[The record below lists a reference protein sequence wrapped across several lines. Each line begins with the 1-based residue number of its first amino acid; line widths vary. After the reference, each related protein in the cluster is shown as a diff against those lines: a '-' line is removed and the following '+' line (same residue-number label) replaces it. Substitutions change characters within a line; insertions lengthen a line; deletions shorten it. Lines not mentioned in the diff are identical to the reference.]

1 MKKFIKGIA
10 IVSALL
16 MAMTAF
22 TACGNNSSSSKSEES
37 SASVSSETKE
47 ESKKEESSKDESKG
61 EESKEDQTS
70 RTDTGSATKLI
81 DNNGLE
87 IADDPAINVND
98 STAEAII
105 TKAIE
110 EKGLSSMTSTIV
122 KNAGGRVSDASI
134 FAKGNTFVFEMVLSD
149 TISESDKN
157 QIKPGLESTNFSS
170 QLKFDELKDKT
181 GLSLA
186 FVLAVID
193 SDGSLYI
200 SKVYS

>member
-47 ESKKEESSKDESKG
+47 ESKKEESGKDESKG

-87 IADDPAINVND
+87 IADDPAINV
-98 STAEAII
+98 
-105 TKAIE
+105 
-110 EKGLSSMTSTIV
+110 
-122 KNAGGRVSDASI
+122 
-134 FAKGNTFVFEMVLSD
+134 
-149 TISESDKN
+149 
-157 QIKPGLESTNFSS
+157 
-170 QLKFDELKDKT
+170 
-181 GLSLA
+181 
-186 FVLAVID
+186 
-193 SDGSLYI
+193 
-200 SKVYS
+200 KVCLQ

>member
-22 TACGNNSSSSKSEES
+22 TACGNNSSSKSEES
-37 SASVSSETKE
+37 GSSVSSQAKDESSKE
-47 ESKKEESSKDESKG
+47 ESKDEKTSK
-61 EESKEDQTS
+61 
-70 RTDTGSATKLI
+70 TDTGSATKLV
-81 DNNGLE
+81 DEDGLE

>member
-1 MKKFIKGIA
+1 MKKIIKGIA

-22 TACGNNSSSSKSEES
+22 TACGNNSSSKSEES
-37 SASVSSETKE
+37 GSSVSSQAKDESSKE
-47 ESKKEESSKDESKG
+47 ESKDEKTSK
-61 EESKEDQTS
+61 
-70 RTDTGSATKLI
+70 TDTGSATKLV
-81 DNNGLE
+81 DEDGLE

-157 QIKPGLESTNFSS
+157 Q
-170 QLKFDELKDKT
+170 KDKT

>member
-22 TACGNNSSSSKSEES
+22 TACGNNSSKSEES

-134 FAKGNTFVFEMVLSD
+134 F
-149 TISESDKN
+149 
-157 QIKPGLESTNFSS
+157 P
-170 QLKFDELKDKT
+170 
-181 GLSLA
+181 
-186 FVLAVID
+186 LAVTITA
-193 SDGSLYI
+193 I
-200 SKVYS
+200 W

>member
-1 MKKFIKGIA
+1 MKKIIKGIA

-22 TACGNNSSSSKSEES
+22 TACGNNSSSKSEES
-37 SASVSSETKE
+37 GSSVSSQAKDESSKE
-47 ESKKEESSKDESKG
+47 ESKDEKTSK
-61 EESKEDQTS
+61 
-70 RTDTGSATKLI
+70 TDTGSATKLV
-81 DNNGLE
+81 DEDGLE

-186 FVLAVID
+186 FVVDVIG